1 MLVCREVIQPSIILI
16 LMEIQTLPLSRQI
29 GPMKI
34 HTNNETNIGHNP
46 DMILFNENH
55 LFCNLNKYIKQFGQ
69 IYLSIWTN
77 IFVNLTNILGNL
89 DKYICQF
96 GQIYLSIWTNIL
108 GNLDKYICQFGQIRF
123 RRDECCVAQFFLLT
137 DQFSPPPVFHLSP
150 TCATVVGLV
159 LVLVQLVLLVQDVQ
173 LVVGPT
179 LQED

>member
-1 MLVCREVIQPSIILI
+1 MEIQINKIGNTNTSIILIEYRFQFIAKLPSSIKMLVCREVIQPSIILI

-77 IFVNLTNILGNL
+77 IFVNL
-89 DKYICQF
+89 DKYIRQF
-96 GQIYLSIWTNIL
+96 GQI
-108 GNLDKYICQFGQIRF
+108 F
-123 RRDECCVAQFFLLT
+123 
-137 DQFSPPPVFHLSP
+137 
-150 TCATVVGLV
+150 
-159 LVLVQLVLLVQDVQ
+159 
-173 LVVGPT
+173 
-179 LQED
+179 